1 MSSKFS
7 AENSML
13 VAGRPVVF
21 QLVLVQTVYDRGE
34 SFEGVAEVVNSHPL
48 LAPLETPIT
57 DDEAKAVY
65 EAMLD
70 HYNARVEGPGKKKGR
85 SKQIE
90 LLAHSVFGAYVQE
103 LLSLVKDDQE
113 EFQRVYKEA
122 EQLMN
127 LD

>member
-1 MSSKFS
+1 MLSRFS
-7 AENSML
+7 AEKSVL

-34 SFEGVAEVVNSHPL
+34 SFEGVAQVVNDHPL
-48 LAPLETPIT
+48 LVAMDSPVT
-57 DDEAKAVY
+57 DDQAKEVY

-70 HYNARVEGPGKKKGR
+70 HYNARVDGPGKKKGR

-90 LLAHSVFGAYVQE
+90 LLAHLVFGAYVQE

-113 EFQRVYKEA
+113 EFQRVYKES
-122 EQLMN
+122 EELMHLN
-127 LD
+127 

>member
-1 MSSKFS
+1 
-7 AENSML
+7 ML

-34 SFEGVAEVVNSHPL
+34 SFEGVAQVVNDHPL
-48 LAPLETPIT
+48 LVAMDSPVT
-57 DDEAKAVY
+57 DDQAKEVY

-70 HYNARVEGPGKKKGR
+70 HYNARVDGPGKKKGR

-90 LLAHSVFGAYVQE
+90 LLAHLVFGAYVQE

-113 EFQRVYKEA
+113 EFQRVYKES
-122 EQLMN
+122 EELMHLN
-127 LD
+127 

>member
-7 AENSML
+7 AENSVL

-57 DDEAKAVY
+57 DDEAKVVY

-90 LLAHSVFGAYVQE
+90 LLAHSVFGVYVQE